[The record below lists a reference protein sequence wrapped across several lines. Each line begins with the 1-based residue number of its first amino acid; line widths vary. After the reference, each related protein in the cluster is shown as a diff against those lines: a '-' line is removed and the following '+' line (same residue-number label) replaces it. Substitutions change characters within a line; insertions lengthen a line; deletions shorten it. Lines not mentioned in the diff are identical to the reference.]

1 MTQMVF
7 AAGVYGVIGFES
19 AERILRILSPT
30 VEKFTG
36 KPLPSLTE
44 VILTSSLPGIVKY
57 GAPSSALGI
66 DLTATLAAP
75 GVNIGDLVS
84 VPALDYLGL
93 NPLNGFAEGKG
104 RGIIPT
110 GFKHVVT
117 SIASDSEEEKRE
129 SWVKF
134 LSAIAPSSM
143 QGYVEQYYNN
153 LPSGYWKYWTPS
165 SEFKNA
171 HSTGGYENVVRNPF
185 KRGRGQ
191 IKRTFEDWRART
203 FASYSIEEKEA
214 LKLVY
219 VTTRLKRNLRD
230 DISGYLTAGAQHL
243 MKEGFVPLYIVD
255 RLKNY
260 GLSFDQIWERVTNR
274 ADLMNT
280 TILDRLIKKTNALQ
294 YNDRVSKLREMAET
308 RGFQLD

>member
-1 MTQMVF
+1 MAAYNANKYMVEYNYLEQPGIYGSRGLGAIGKPFGLFKTFQHNYLAQLAQYVTTAKESKGQNVAGLTAFMTQMVF

-44 VILTSSLPGIVKY
+44 TILTSSLPGVVKY

-75 GVNIGDLVS
+75 GVNIGDLIS

-110 GFKHVVT
+110 AFKWGVT
-117 SIASDSEEEKRE
+117 SIASDSAEEKKE
-129 SWVKF
+129 ACVKF

-143 QGYVEQYYNN
+143 QGKVEQYYND
-153 LPSGYWKYWTPS
+153 L
-165 SEFKNA
+165 
-171 HSTGGYENVVRNPF
+171 H
-185 KRGRGQ
+185 
-191 IKRTFEDWRART
+191 
-203 FASYSIEEKEA
+203 
-214 LKLVY
+214 
-219 VTTRLKRNLRD
+219 RD
-230 DISGYLTAGAQHL
+230 
-243 MKEGFVPLYIVD
+243 
-255 RLKNY
+255 
-260 GLSFDQIWERVTNR
+260 
-274 ADLMNT
+274 
-280 TILDRLIKKTNALQ
+280 
-294 YNDRVSKLREMAET
+294 
-308 RGFQLD
+308 

>member
-1 MTQMVF
+1 
-7 AAGVYGVIGFES
+7 
-19 AERILRILSPT
+19 
-30 VEKFTG
+30 
-36 KPLPSLTE
+36 
-44 VILTSSLPGIVKY
+44 
-57 GAPSSALGI
+57 
-66 DLTATLAAP
+66 
-75 GVNIGDLVS
+75 
-84 VPALDYLGL
+84 
-93 NPLNGFAEGKG
+93 
-104 RGIIPT
+104 
-110 GFKHVVT
+110 
-117 SIASDSEEEKRE
+117 
-129 SWVKF
+129 
-134 LSAIAPSSM
+134 M
-143 QGYVEQYYNN
+143 QGYVEQYYNE

-165 SEFKNA
+165 SEFKDA
-171 HSTGGYENVVRNPF
+171 HSTGVYENVVKNPF

-191 IKRTFEDWRART
+191 LKRTFADWRART

-243 MKEGFVPLYIVD
+243 MKEGFVPLYIID

-274 ADLMNT
+274 SELMNT

-294 YNDRVSKLREMAET
+294 YYDRIGKLREMAES